1 MRRHHSPL
9 ALLTATAL
17 VLAACGG
24 DDDTTGDTTGATVA
38 APADAAPTTR
48 PVTLVLDWT
57 PNTNHGGIYLAE
69 ANGWYEEAGIDLE
82 IIQPGT
88 GGGLQAVA
96 SGSAEFAIDVQ
107 ENIVPAQAEGVPVVS
122 VAAIVQHNT
131 SSLLSLASSGIAGPA
146 DLPGHR
152 YGGWGGPLERALL
165 DRLVEC
171 GGGDPA
177 GVDFVE
183 VGNTDYRV
191 GLESGAF
198 DVVWVYD
205 GWDKLRLEQAG
216 VDVSTIP
223 FIGHT
228 DCIPDW
234 YTPLIAT
241 STELSSADPELVAAF
256 IGATSRGYEA
266 AIADPTAAADALLA
280 AAPELDEQ
288 LVRASAEYL
297 AGQYTADA
305 PRWGEQSAEVWEAF
319 VGFLAEAGLLS
330 ERPADISGWFTNEFL
345 PGA

>member
-1 MRRHHSPL
+1 MRPHPTVL
-9 ALLTATAL
+9 ALLPLIAL
-17 VLAACGG
+17 VACG
-24 DDDTTGDTTGATVA
+24 DDNNDPPAADSGAVA
-38 APADAAPTTR
+38 E

-69 ANGWYEEAGIDLE
+69 ANGWYDEAGVALE
-82 IIQPGT
+82 IIQPGES
-88 GGGLQAVA
+88 GALQAVA
-96 SGSAEFAIDVQ
+96 TGNAEFAISVQ
-107 ENIVPAQAEGVPVVS
+107 EQIVPAQIEGVPVMS
-122 VAAIVQHNT
+122 IAAILQHNT
-131 SSLLSLASSGIAGPA
+131 SSLLALADSGIAGPA

-152 YGGWGGPLERALL
+152 YGGFGGQLEIELVS
-165 DRLVEC
+165 RLVEC
-171 GGGDPA
+171 AGGDPS
-177 GVDFVE
+177 GVEFVE

-198 DVVWVYD
+198 DFVWVFE
-205 GWDKLRLEQAG
+205 GWDTLRLEQAG

-223 FIGHT
+223 FVEHT

-241 STELSSADPELVAAF
+241 STTLADRNPELVQAFMAAT
-256 IGATSRGYEA
+256 ARGYDA

-305 PRWGEQSAEVWEAF
+305 ERWGEQSPEVWARF
-319 VGFLAEAGLLS
+319 VGFLTETGLI
-330 ERPADISGWFTNEFL
+330 EQAPADIDALYTNKFL
-345 PGA
+345 PDA

>member
-1 MRRHHSPL
+1 MRRHSPL
-9 ALLTATAL
+9 PLFAATAL
-17 VLAACGG
+17 AVTLAACGG
-24 DDDTTGDTTGATVA
+24 DDDAGTTS
-38 APADAAPTTR
+38 PAELR

-57 PNTNHGGIYLAE
+57 PNTNHGGIYLAD
-69 ANGWYEEAGIDLE
+69 ANGWYTDAGIDLE

-88 GGGLQAVA
+88 AGGLQAVA
-96 SGSAEFAIDVQ
+96 TGSAEFAISVQ
-107 ENIVPAQAEGVPVVS
+107 ESLVPAQAEGVPVTS

-131 SSLLSLASSGIAGPA
+131 SSLLALASTGIGGPA

-171 GGGDPA
+171 AEGDPTA
-177 GVDFVE
+177 VDFVE

-216 VDVSTIP
+216 VDVTTIP
-223 FIGHT
+223 FIEHA

-241 STELSSADPELVAAF
+241 SNTLVADDPELVEAF
-256 IGATSRGYEA
+256 ISATARGYDA
-266 AIADPTAAADALLA
+266 AIADPGAAADALLA
-280 AAPELDEQ
+280 AAPELDEA
-288 LVRASAEYL
+288 LVRASADYL
-297 AGQYTADA
+297 AGQFTADA
-305 PRWGEQSAEVWEAF
+305 DRWGEQSPEVWEQFVAF
-319 VGFLAEAGLLS
+319 LTDTELLDHAPS
-330 ERPADISGWFTNEFL
+330 DISAWYTNDFL
-345 PGA
+345 P